1 MDAVILAA
9 GLGTRLRPHTLTTP
23 KPLLPVRNR
32 PILDWILGALPP
44 RVERVIVVV
53 HYLAEQVVDYLG
65 SQAWFTEFVTVFQ
78 DKPRGTGDA
87 LRQCRQHLLSNHFL
101 VLNGDDLFGA
111 QGLRTLAEQPAGV
124 LVHTV
129 DEPRKFGI
137 AFLKADGTLDKLVE
151 KPALEGRQLAN
162 TGAYVFPREVFDIE
176 IQLSARGEYEI
187 TDYVSALASRM
198 PFHVVQA
205 DFWLPIGTEE
215 AWKKA
220 EQMSLDSV
228 LQGR

>member
-1 MDAVILAA
+1 
-9 GLGTRLRPHTLTTP
+9 
-23 KPLLPVRNR
+23 
-32 PILDWILGALPP
+32 
-44 RVERVIVVV
+44 V
-53 HYLAEQVVDYLG
+53 HYLAQQVEDYLG
-65 SQAWFTEFVTVFQ
+65 SQDKFAQWATVFQ

-87 LRQCRQHLLSNHFL
+87 LRQCRHLLQSDCFL

-111 QGLRTLAEQPAGV
+111 RGLQALAEQSAGV

-137 AFLKADGTLDKLVE
+137 VFLKPDGTLDKLIE

-187 TDYVSALASRM
+187 TDYVSALARRR

-215 AWKKA
+215 AWKNA
-220 EQMSLDSV
+220 EQQNLDGV
-228 LQGR
+228 MTGR